1 MYMDGRARAAAADS
15 QQADYLRYQLRLESE
30 ECSMQ
35 LKKHACMLTDCMKA
49 GGHRG
54 ISHHRGRIRELENE
68 MRSIGRMLDALD
80 ARFPRA

>member
-15 QQADYLRYQLRLESE
+15 QQADYLRHQLRLERE
-30 ECSMQ
+30 DCSMQ
-35 LKKHACMLTDCMKA
+35 LKKHARILTHCMEA
-49 GGHRG
+49 GGDRG
-54 ISHHRGRIRELENE
+54 ISHHRGRIRQLENE

>member
-1 MYMDGRARAAAADS
+1 MDERARAAAADS
-15 QQADYLRYQLRLESE
+15 QQADYLRSQLRLERE

-35 LKKHACMLTDCMKA
+35 LKDHARMLTDCMGA

-54 ISHHRGRIRELENE
+54 VSHNRRRIRELQNAL
-68 MRSIGRMLDALD
+68 RSILRMLDALV